1 MVLQALGAADDRPPL
16 DFENFPS
23 PVYVLDR
30 NAVLRWANPAA
41 RELLGDLVGRSAF
54 EVVEPRFH
62 TSLRTT
68 FARML
73 LGTATH
79 NDADVVVAS
88 RNGTRVRARINATPV
103 RGARGVVG
111 TFGVLHVEDVLD
123 ARDVRQARLT
133 PRQDAV
139 LHLLAAGRSTDEIGD
154 ELGLARATV
163 RNHVQAVL
171 RRLGAR
177 SRVEA
182 VALARERGLL
192 DD

>member
-1 MVLQALGAADDRPPL
+1 
-16 DFENFPS
+16 
-23 PVYVLDR
+23 
-30 NAVLRWANPAA
+30 
-41 RELLGDLVGRSAF
+41 
-54 EVVEPRFH
+54 
-62 TSLRTT
+62 
-68 FARML
+68 ML

-79 NDADVVVAS
+79 NDADVVFAS
-88 RNGTRVRARINATPV
+88 RQGRVRARINATPV

-111 TFGVLHVEDVLD
+111 TFGVLQVEDMLD
-123 ARDVRQARLT
+123 ARDVPRARLT

-139 LHLLAAGRSTDEIGD
+139 LHLLAAGRSTEEIGD
-154 ELGLARATV
+154 DLGLARATV

-182 VALARERGLL
+182 VALARERGML

>member
-16 DFENFPS
+16 DFEHFPS

-30 NAVLRWANPAA
+30 DAVVRWANPAA
-41 RELLGDLVGRSAF
+41 RELFGELVGRTAF
-54 EVVEPRFH
+54 ELVEPRFH
-62 TSLRTT
+62 TSLRGT

-79 NDADVVVAS
+79 NDADVVFAG
-88 RNGTRVRARINATPV
+88 RHGRVRARINATPV

-111 TFGVLHVEDVLD
+111 TFGVLQVEDVLQ
-123 ARDVRQARLT
+123 ARDVPRPRLT

-139 LHLLAAGRSTDEIGD
+139 LHLLAAGRSTEEIGD
-154 ELGLARATV
+154 DLGLARATV

-182 VALARERGLL
+182 VALARERGML